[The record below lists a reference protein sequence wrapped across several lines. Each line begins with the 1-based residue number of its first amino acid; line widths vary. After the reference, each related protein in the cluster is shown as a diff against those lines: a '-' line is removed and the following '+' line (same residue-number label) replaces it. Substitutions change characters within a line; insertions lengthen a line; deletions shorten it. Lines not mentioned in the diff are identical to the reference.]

1 MLSLVISNG
10 NRCGDKT
17 NGGGDQQEA
26 WHHSLSVSA
35 PTWNHFGAKS
45 NHLQSSPSQ
54 SSPSTSPPSAPSLEQ
69 KRIFQLPAL
78 FLELPPRPYAE
89 KPVKLQHNLPP
100 MAKVVS
106 KAIWSERQSDKN
118 TKCKYKIQTD
128 TTERLKLKYI
138 EHNLISSVSSRA
150 I

>member
-1 MLSLVISNG
+1 MPG
-10 NRCGDKT
+10 
-17 NGGGDQQEA
+17 
-26 WHHSLSVSA
+26 
-35 PTWNHFGAKS
+35 
-45 NHLQSSPSQ
+45 
-54 SSPSTSPPSAPSLEQ
+54 
-69 KRIFQLPAL
+69 L
-78 FLELPPRPYAE
+78 FLELPPGLIQNKLLLLTFIQN